1 MQNNEQAIQE
11 AMRLAQS
18 PEGKR
23 LMHLLQSKNAD
34 ALNQALSSVSK
45 GDYTQA
51 QKILSSLLT
60 DPETRDLLNQFGG

>member
-18 PEGKR
+18 PDGKK
-23 LMHLLQSKNAD
+23 LIQFLQTKHPD
-34 ALNQALSSVSK
+34 LINQAMANASR

-60 DPETRDLLNQFGG
+60 DPEAKKLMNPFQK